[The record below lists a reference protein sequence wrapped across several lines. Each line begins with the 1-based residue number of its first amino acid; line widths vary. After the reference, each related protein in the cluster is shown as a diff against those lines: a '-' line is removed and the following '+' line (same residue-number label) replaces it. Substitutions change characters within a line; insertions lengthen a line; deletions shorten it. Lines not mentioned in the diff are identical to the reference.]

1 MLTGTGMRRLLP
13 FSPQKSLAESTF
25 PYQNPTRFNTL
36 DLSQQANDF
45 FFFFL
50 LLQTRLKYF
59 KKQLFIYCHKS
70 RDTLRKGC
78 IISKR
83 FHVNPQQ
90 PGALI
95 SRLGT
100 SSPLYPNRQL
110 QTLQP

>member
-50 LLQTRLKYF
+50 VASNTTKILQKATFYLLPQVPRYPPQGLHNLKAF
-59 KKQLFIYCHKS
+59 P
-70 RDTLRKGC
+70 R
-78 IISKR
+78 
-83 FHVNPQQ
+83 Q
-90 PGALI
+90 PSATWGPYLPPGN
-95 SRLGT
+95 LL
-100 SSPLYPNRQL
+100 SSVS
-110 QTLQP
+110 

>member
-1 MLTGTGMRRLLP
+1 MLTGTGMQRILP

-25 PYQNPTRFNTL
+25 PYQNPTRCNTL

-45 FFFFL
+45 SFFL

-59 KKQLFIYCHKS
+59 KKQLFIYCHKF

-95 SRLGT
+95 SCLGT
-100 SSPLYPNRQL
+100 SSPLYPKQQL